1 MMTNGTDTLRCLLG
15 RSIALLA
22 NNPASY
28 EASYEN
34 EAHHVHFRNQDQHR
48 ANSPLLLSG
57 MELMKKGK
65 QLKP

>member
-22 NNPASY
+22 NKP
-28 EASYEN
+28 ASYEN
-34 EAHHVHFRNQDQHR
+34 EAHHAHFRNQDQHR